1 MGWALP
7 VAIVGGIFLLK
18 EIKSIK
24 IPSFPEWP
32 DMPDII
38 IQPKTID
45 ELLAER
51 TAELQGYEAERVVD
65 AQRIESERAAE
76 QLSIGGSYG
85 TVAAGGSAWTG
96 QWFTTPGKAGD
107 SCHVLYASSAGSNT
121 TRYFTG
127 AHCRQARA
135 QGLIP

>member
-7 VAIVGGIFLLK
+7 VAVVGGIFLLK

-51 TAELQGYEAERVVD
+51 TAELQAYETQRVSD
-65 AQRIESERAAE
+65 AQRIESIRAADL
-76 QLSIGGSYG
+76 LSTGGAYG
-85 TVAAGGSAWTG
+85 TVVAGDRAWTG

-135 QGLIP
+135 QGLIQ

>member
-24 IPSFPEWP
+24 LPSFPEWP

-51 TAELQGYEAERVVD
+51 TAELQKYEAERVVD
-65 AQRIESERAAE
+65 YQRIESVRAADL
-76 QLSIGGSYG
+76 LSTGGAYG
-85 TVAAGGSAWTG
+85 TVVAGSQAYTG

-107 SCHVLYASSAGSNT
+107 SCHVLYASPYGSNT

-135 QGLIP
+135 QGLIS